1 MIIILEGPDGSGKS
15 TLAELLHKQ
24 TGYQLLHRTQPKTEE
39 DKKRMMEEYI
49 QVIRAGK
56 NVIMDRAWYSEMVY
70 GPVMRDASVI
80 TYPQMYEL
88 EKLAAKN
95 GAIIIHCTAPEA
107 TLWKRCLKRGED
119 YITKR
124 DTFNEICLGFSQL
137 MHDVP
142 HLIPVV
148 SYEYEDM

>member
-15 TLAELLHKQ
+15 TLAEQLSRQ
-24 TGYQLLHRTQPKTEE
+24 TGYQLLHRTQPKNEE

-49 QVIRAGK
+49 QVLRAGK
-56 NVIMDRAWYSEMVY
+56 NCIMDRAWYSEMVY

-88 EKLAAKN
+88 EKLAAKY

-124 DTFNEICLGFSQL
+124 ETFHEICQGFNQL

>member
-15 TLAELLHKQ
+15 TLAEQLHRQ
-24 TGYQLLHRTQPKTEE
+24 TGYQLLHRTQPKNEE
-39 DKKRMMEEYI
+39 DKKRMMDEYI
-49 QVIRAGK
+49 QVMKTGK

-95 GAIIIHCTAPEA
+95 GAIVIYCMAPEA
-107 TLWKRCLKRGED
+107 TLWKRCMRRGED

-124 DTFNEICLGFSQL
+124 ETFHEICTGFREL
-137 MHDVP
+137 MHGVP
-142 HLIPVV
+142 HMIPVV
-148 SYEYEDM
+148 TYEYEDM